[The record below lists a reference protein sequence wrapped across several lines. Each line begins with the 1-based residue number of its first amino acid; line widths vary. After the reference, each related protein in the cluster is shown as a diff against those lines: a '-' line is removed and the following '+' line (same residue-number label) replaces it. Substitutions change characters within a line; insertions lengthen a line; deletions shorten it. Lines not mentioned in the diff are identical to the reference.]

1 MDCGNKKRGDKNLKM
16 KKFIVIVFLIIG
28 VPSIIFIADD
38 NRRNKYENPF
48 EIGKAFSYYYMTKSS
63 EDMKLCADKN
73 IYEKIDGLQYPV
85 PYIYEHNYW
94 DDVELICS
102 RKIWNTIVCTYA
114 YYEYGKNLSFLYSV
128 VLKPTGL
135 PSLWDRT
142 KDFIYIKVPFGDK
155 FISSTIHK
163 QRWLVVDFFTTD
175 DFENYYITSQEESFD
190 LINQDKIDEF
200 LSIIEKEL
208 EQSLLIAQKM
218 WNWNNSNEWGKREMV
233 RQNREIKKLYA
244 DIFKETNNNN
254 E

>member
-1 MDCGNKKRGDKNLKM
+1 M
-16 KKFIVIVFLIIG
+16 KKFLVIIFLIIG
-28 VPSIIFIADD
+28 IPSIIFIADD
-38 NRRNKYENPF
+38 NIRGYYENPF
-48 EIGKAFSYYYMTKSS
+48 KVGKVFSYYYMTKSS
-63 EDMKLCADKN
+63 EDMKSKADKI
-73 IYEKIDGLQYPV
+73 IYEKIDDLQYLA
-85 PYIYEHNYW
+85 PYNYDAISW
-94 DDVELICS
+94 DNFELVCS
-102 RKIWNTIVCTYA
+102 RKFWQTIICTYT

-142 KDFIYIKVPFGDK
+142 KDFLYIKVPFGDK

-175 DFENYYITSQEESFD
+175 DFENYYITSREESFD

-200 LSIIEKEL
+200 LSIIEKGL

-233 RQNREIKKLYA
+233 RQNRETKKLYA
-244 DIFKETNNNN
+244 DIFKEINNNN

>member
-1 MDCGNKKRGDKNLKM
+1 M
-16 KKFIVIVFLIIG
+16 KKFIIIIFLIIG
-28 VPSIIFIADD
+28 IPSIIFIADD
-38 NRRNKYENPF
+38 KIRSYYENPF
-48 EIGKAFSYYYMTKSS
+48 KVGKVFSYYYMTKSS
-63 EDMKLCADKN
+63 EDMKSKADKI
-73 IYEKIDGLQYPV
+73 IYEKIDGLQYLA
-85 PYIYEHNYW
+85 PYNYDTNSW
-94 DDVELICS
+94 DIFELVYS

-135 PSLWDRT
+135 PSLWERT

-175 DFENYYITSQEESFD
+175 DFENYYITSQENLFNLTNQEK
-190 LINQDKIDEF
+190 INEF
-200 LSIIEKEL
+200 VSNVEKEL
-208 EQSLLIAQKM
+208 EHSLLIAQKM
-218 WNWNNSNEWGKREMV
+218 WNWNNSNEWGKREMI

-244 DIFKETNNNN
+244 DIFKEIINNN

>member
-1 MDCGNKKRGDKNLKM
+1 M
-16 KKFIVIVFLIIG
+16 KKFIIIVFLIIG
-28 VPSIIFIADD
+28 IPSIIFVTDD
-38 NRRNKYENPF
+38 NRRSKYENPF
-48 EIGKAFSYYYMTKSS
+48 TIGKAFAYYYMTKSS
-63 EDMKLCADKN
+63 EDMKLYSDKK
-73 IYEKIDGLQYPV
+73 IYEKIDGLQYLV
-85 PYIYEHNYW
+85 PYIYEHNYC

-135 PSLWDRT
+135 PSLWERT
-142 KDFIYIKVPFGDK
+142 KDFIYTKVPFGDK

-175 DFENYYITSQEESFD
+175 DFENYYITSEKND
-190 LINQDKIDEF
+190 INLVNQGKADEF
-200 LSIIEKEL
+200 ISTINKEI

-233 RQNREIKKLYA
+233 RQNIEIKKLYA
-244 DIFKETNNNN
+244 DIFKEINTNN